1 MTKESITNKE
11 CRKNARQ
18 TFDEL
23 LRMNV
28 VPIVNENDAISVDEL
43 AYGNFGDNDT
53 LAANVAEL
61 VDADLLILMSVLRAC
76 IQRIQKRIKM
86 QGLFIQ

>member
-1 MTKESITNKE
+1 MMIYEKLFNEYSQLTAQVLLTKESITNKE

-43 AYGNFGDNDT
+43 AYGNFEITTHLQQMYRN
-53 LAANVAEL
+53 
-61 VDADLLILMSVLRAC
+61 LL
-76 IQRIQKRIKM
+76 M
-86 QGLFIQ
+86 QIY